1 MLCEDGKGYS
11 IPDDGNNWPI
21 ETVVVTEDDE
31 EDDDDDTETDST
43 ASSDPITKTSGERS
57 DSTPYL
63 TYTMV
68 FPKGVNS
75 LHLPFKPYNAFY
87 FTDLFELLGDENVN
101 SIAALRPTVQVWSI
115 ISSSTS
121 VHDEWISRYRGFLI
135 DMEETVEVTFVRDAY
150 NYGYDMMYVKD
161 GMNLIGVPR
170 DSEDLAV
177 VSDFFVVF
185 DCVAWV
191 EVMID
196 GETEILY
203 HPALETMQRESTL
216 DGDTE
221 ISPTRGYMLMSLDD
235 DQYAVWGEPWGER
248 IEPMVSDQ

>member
-1 MLCEDGKGYS
+1 
-11 IPDDGNNWPI
+11 
-21 ETVVVTEDDE
+21 
-31 EDDDDDTETDST
+31 
-43 ASSDPITKTSGERS
+43 
-57 DSTPYL
+57 
-63 TYTMV
+63 MV
-68 FPKGVNS
+68 FPKGVNG
-75 LHLPFKPYNAFY
+75 LHLPFKPYNNFY
-87 FTDLFELLGDENVN
+87 FSNLFELLEDDNVN
-101 SIAALRPTVQVWSI
+101 SIAAIRPTVQVWTI
-115 ISSSTS
+115 VTSSDPLQ
-121 VHDEWISRYRGFLI
+121 DEWISRYRGFLI

-150 NYGYDMMYVKD
+150 GFGYDIIYLMQ
-161 GMNLIGVPR
+161 GRNLIGVPR
-170 DSEDLAV
+170 RSDHLEV

-203 HPALETMQRESTL
+203 HPALETMQQENTL